1 MILTDIHVSVSKVEV
16 KGHVCL
22 SHIVQQIAKEFLSK
36 KLQILYVDIPHPVQ
50 QIHVTRERFSKK
62 SFKLGKKIVRDK

>member
-1 MILTDIHVSVSKVEV
+1 MILTDIHVSVSKVKV

-22 SHIVQQIAKEFLSK
+22 PHIVQQTAKEFLFK

-50 QIHVTRERFSKK
+50 QMNVTRERFAKK
-62 SFKLGKKIVRDK
+62 SFKLGKKIVCDK